1 LRVLIF
7 PNIDFPSTVPENT
20 TVLKASIHKPL
31 ALAILVVLA
40 GCAKKEAAPAA
51 GTETMPAAP
60 AATPV
65 EAHPVPTAPDSA
77 DVDLAG
83 IVKAEGGKTVAEV
96 YAERDQLAGSKV
108 AVRGKIVKT
117 NAGIME
123 RNWLH
128 LQDGTGESG
137 SNDLTITTTAAVPPV
152 GTTVLVSGQVA
163 TNKDFGL
170 GYQYDV
176 LLEDAEITVE

>member
-1 LRVLIF
+1 M
-7 PNIDFPSTVPENT
+7 
-20 TVLKASIHKPL
+20 LKASIHKPL

-40 GCAKKEAAPAA
+40 GCAKKEAAPTA
-51 GTETMPAAP
+51 GTDTTPATPSAAP
-60 AATPV
+60 A
-65 EAHPVPTAPDSA
+65 EAHPVPTAADSA
-77 DVDLAG
+77 EVDLSG

-96 YAERDQLAGSKV
+96 FAERDQLAGTPV
-108 AVRGKIVKT
+108 IVRGKIVKT

-128 LQDGTGESG
+128 VQDGTGEAG
-137 SNDLTITTTAAVPPV
+137 SNDLTVTTTAAVPPV
-152 GTTVLVSGQVA
+152 GTTVLVSGQVT

>member
-1 LRVLIF
+1 M
-7 PNIDFPSTVPENT
+7 
-20 TVLKASIHKPL
+20 TVLKASFHTPL
-31 ALAILVVLA
+31 AIAILVALA

-51 GTETMPAAP
+51 GTEATPATSSAAP
-60 AATPV
+60 A
-65 EAHPVPTAPDSA
+65 EAHPVPAAPDST
-77 DVDLAG
+77 DVDLSG
-83 IVKAEGGKTVAEV
+83 IVKADGGKTVAEI
-96 YAERDQLAGSKV
+96 YAERDQLAGTQV
-108 AVRGKIVKT
+108 VVRGKVVKT

-128 LQDGTGESG
+128 VQDGTGEAG
-137 SNDLTITTTAAVPPV
+137 TNDLTVTTTAAVPPV

-176 LLEDAEITVE
+176 ILEDAEVVAE